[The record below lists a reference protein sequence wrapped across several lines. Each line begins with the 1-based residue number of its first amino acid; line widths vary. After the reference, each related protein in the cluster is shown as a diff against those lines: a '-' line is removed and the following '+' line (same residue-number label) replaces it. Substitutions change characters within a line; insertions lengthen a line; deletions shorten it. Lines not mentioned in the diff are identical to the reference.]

1 MKLRIRHIRLRSLT
15 NLRATARPSRSGL
28 RPRRL
33 VAPLVLVLALAACG
47 KSAQDARTG
56 GAPATSGP
64 SLVSLDGSSTVFP
77 ISEAVA
83 EEFQKVEKS
92 TRVTVGIS
100 GTGGGFQKFCRAE
113 TDISDASRPIS
124 ATEVAACDK
133 AGIQYIELPIA
144 YDGIAIVVNPKA
156 AWADKIT
163 TAELKTIFAP
173 EAQGKVTKWSQVRKG
188 WPDKEIHLFGAG
200 VDSGTYDYFTEAI
213 NGKAKASRG
222 DFTSSE
228 DDNVLVQG
236 ISNDELALGF
246 VPFAYYEGNKGKLKL
261 VPVDDGKPDNGA
273 GAILPSAETIR
284 NGTYEP
290 LSRPVF
296 IYVSVKAAARPEVS
310 KFVDYYLKNAD
321 KLVREV
327 GYVGLGDNIYTMVKD
342 RYAKKTLG
350 SAFTGGNTIGVTIDQ
365 LLAKE
370 SGK

>member
-1 MKLRIRHIRLRSLT
+1 MNLHFRHVAVAASLS
-15 NLRATARPSRSGL
+15 LA
-28 RPRRL
+28 L
-33 VAPLVLVLALAACG
+33 VACG
-47 KSAQDARTG
+47 RSAQDARPG

-83 EEFQKVEKS
+83 EEFQKVEKD

-113 TDISDASRPIS
+113 IDIADASRPIS
-124 ATEVAACDK
+124 ATEIAACEK
-133 AGIQYIELPIA
+133 AGVEYIELPVA
-144 YDGIAIVVNPKA
+144 YDGIAITVNPKA
-156 AWADKIT
+156 SWVDKIT
-163 TAELKTIFAP
+163 VAELKTIWGP
-173 EAQGKVTKWSQVRKG
+173 DAQAKVTKWSQVRKG
-188 WPDKEIHLFGAG
+188 WPDRELHLFGAG

-236 ISNDELALGF
+236 ISNDELAFGF
-246 VPFAYYEGNKGKLKL
+246 LPFAYFEGNKEKLKL
-261 VPVDDGKPDNGA
+261 VPVDDGKADNGD
-273 GAILPSAETIR
+273 GPILPSSETIR
-284 NGTYEP
+284 NGTYTP

-296 IYVSVKAAARPEVS
+296 IYVSRKATDRPEVQ
-310 KFVDYYLKNAD
+310 KFVEYYLKNAD
-321 KLVREV
+321 KLAREV
-327 GYVGLGDNIYTMVKD
+327 GYVGLGDNIYTMILE
-342 RYAKKTLG
+342 RFTHKTAG
-350 SAFTGGNTIGVTIDQ
+350 SVFAGQNTIGVTIEQ